1 MRSSRRNLTQLIA
14 LGAAAGVIGIPIA
27 LITRTWTPLETPRRD
42 TGTTPGESDADP
54 DARQGD
60 RGTDQDGRR
69 REPKAKT
76 SRRGNSESGSSTPE
90 P

>member
-1 MRSSRRNLTQLIA
+1 MSSRRNLSQLIA

-27 LITRTWTPLETPRRD
+27 LIARTWTPLETPRRD
-42 TGTTPGESDADP
+42 TGTTPGESEGDP

-76 SRRGNSESGSSTPE
+76 SRREGSPSGSSTPD